1 MSRETDKKLISEIP
15 KEKIADYIFMH
26 LRNMWAVDG
35 LYYLGIEEKMGTDTA
50 TEIDRKVWE
59 VMGKIEARRIKNLF
73 DIKGNDIPSMIK
85 GLSYSGWTLDLEDKE
100 IIIEKEK
107 AILRNVKCRVQNT
120 RLKKGLKEF
129 GCKPAPCDNYFFDPT
144 ENDQL
149 VLYWERH
156 NLPTNMQIEFGA
168 SFPKEYVNYYNV
180 VEEFPFWIPIL
191 VFEIIILIFVAIVIV
206 VLRRRRLAYEAP
218 KLGVEALGPKRGL
231 TAVEA
236 AMVSGLKPMKIL
248 TMILFGLLLKRIV
261 ENPLSIKSS

>member
-129 GCKPAPCDNYFFDPT
+129 GCKPVRWGFLKSFA
-144 ENDQL
+144 
-149 VLYWERH
+149 H
-156 NLPTNMQIEFGA
+156 EFN
-168 SFPKEYVNYYNV
+168 PKIKVKCNV
-180 VEEFPFWIPIL
+180 CPPDKHPDDLWCEWI
-191 VFEIIILIFVAIVIV
+191 FEIKD
-206 VLRRRRLAYEAP
+206 E
-218 KLGVEALGPKRGL
+218 
-231 TAVEA
+231 
-236 AMVSGLKPMKIL
+236 
-248 TMILFGLLLKRIV
+248 
-261 ENPLSIKSS
+261 